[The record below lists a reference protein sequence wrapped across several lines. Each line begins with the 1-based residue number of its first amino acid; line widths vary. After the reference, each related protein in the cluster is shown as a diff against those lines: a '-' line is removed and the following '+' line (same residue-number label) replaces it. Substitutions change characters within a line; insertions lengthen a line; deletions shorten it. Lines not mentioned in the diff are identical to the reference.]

1 MTFNINFPH
10 LITAMQ
16 APHESILVI
25 NSGSSSIKFS
35 FFPVAD
41 LKKRLLYGE
50 LEKGGLRPATLHVT
64 NASTGEQNSLPAGPD
79 GDGINFLL
87 DWFEKQSG
95 FVCVAAIG
103 HRIVHGMSHT
113 QPEKITP
120 ELLDELKKISA
131 YDPEHLPSEIELIT
145 RCQANYPG
153 VLQVA
158 CFDTSFHRS
167 MPVLAKMLPIPRK
180 YFASGVQRYG
190 FHGLSYAYLMEELGK
205 LQGSLTGNEKI
216 ILAHL
221 GNGASLAAIREGRS
235 IDTSMG
241 FTPTGGIPMSTRT
254 GDLDPGVAG
263 YLIKEEKLSPEQFSH
278 LVNHESGLA
287 GISET
292 SSDMRELLKIR
303 ATDKRA
309 AEAIG
314 IFCYQARKCVG
325 AFAAALGGVDILVFS
340 GGIGENA
347 PEIREGICSNLQFI
361 GITLDKKRNDH
372 NEAIISGED
381 SRVIVRV
388 IKTDEELMIARLVSG
403 ILDAP
408 SKT

>member
-1 MTFNINFPH
+1 
-10 LITAMQ
+10 MQ

-41 LKKRLLYGE
+41 LKKPLLYGE
-50 LEKGGLRPATLHVT
+50 LEKSGLQPATLHVT
-64 NASTGEQNSLPAGPD
+64 NTTTNERDSLPAGQD
-79 GDGINFLL
+79 LDAINFLL

-95 FVCVAAIG
+95 FVCVSAIG

-131 YDPEHLPSEIELIT
+131 YDPEHLPAEIELIT
-145 RCQANYPG
+145 RCQANYPD
-153 VLQVA
+153 VPQVA
-158 CFDTSFHRS
+158 CFDTSFHRT
-167 MPVLAKMLPIPRK
+167 MPEVAKMLPIPRK
-180 YFASGVQRYG
+180 YFARGLQRYG

-205 LQGSLTGNEKI
+205 LQGRLTGNEKI

-221 GNGASLAAIREGRS
+221 GNGASLAAIKEGKS

-263 YLIKEEKLSPEQFSH
+263 YLMQEEKMSPAQFSH

-292 SSDMRELLKIR
+292 SSDMRELLKIQ

-325 AFAAALGGVDILVFS
+325 AFAAALGGLDILVFS

-361 GITLDKKRNDH
+361 GVSLDKKRNDH
-372 NEAIISGED
+372 NEAIISAED

-403 ILDAP
+403 ILGYP
-408 SKT
+408 TKT